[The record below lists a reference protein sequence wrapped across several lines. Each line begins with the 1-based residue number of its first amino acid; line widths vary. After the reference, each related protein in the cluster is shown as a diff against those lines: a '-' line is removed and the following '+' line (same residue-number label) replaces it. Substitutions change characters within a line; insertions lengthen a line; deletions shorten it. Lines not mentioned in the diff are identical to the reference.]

1 MQTIRTAPAAEG
13 SLRAGGGVEGTLSS
27 MTPDCIR
34 RGPAAART
42 GKAPYQAQRAARILP
57 RTAIAQPRIAV
68 PLAVRSVCGE
78 CPVPQGTGRVAQRI
92 DGNADAA
99 RRNGCATFTKS
110 EEHTSELQSLRHLV
124 CRLLL

>member
-42 GKAPYQAQRAARILP
+42 GKAPYQAQRAASILF
-57 RTAIAQPRIAV
+57 RMAIAQPRIAV
-68 PLAVRSVCGE
+68 PLAVCSVCGKR
-78 CPVPQGTGRVAQRI
+78 PVPQGTGRVAQRI
-92 DGNADAA
+92 
-99 RRNGCATFTKS
+99 RS
-110 EEHTSELQSLRHLV
+110 EERRVGKE
-124 CRLLL
+124 C